1 MLWDLKLI
9 YQKRI
14 SDTTQTYLDGKTP
27 LKTQKALDY
36 FWSINWSPRTFIY
49 KPRMFD
55 FFSRKLLKSKYTSPL
70 SNLTLFYYTKREN
83 LFFRKNTNKT
93 HVQLLRAVR
102 FSRRYL
108 KSKILKNKFLAKNRR
123 HANRLF
129 INMRGFFGLPLFE
142 NFRQSRIKCVNRI
155 KPRTRLTARRVSAL
169 TKIASW
175 YFESPLN
182 RNVANNVPRVR
193 TARVFFKPTIS
204 SRFGYAPTISET
216 QNTFIKRPLGFALSQ
231 DNFKRPRFSGYKL
244 FPHDTSRTNHI
255 LVNRFIRTF
264 RLVTT
269 ALFNYTPIRRQILQY
284 NLMRI
289 YRPFESMKR
298 NLTAARS
305 NRLVHNLK
313 RVTSPLN
320 ISPLRV
326 VKRKRRVKTLW
337 MAYVTRLMITPQ
349 RHEFMIMYRKR
360 FMYQKK
366 VSKYVLKFYRFK
378 VLEAVQNYEFGLV
391 LFLVRS
397 WFAITPKLAETM
409 ISSGLV
415 YINGTLAINKSI
427 MLYGGDLL
435 QLVIQRSYFM
445 FHKWTS
451 IYYRLRLSRFRYFAN
466 FWRIRSMRPYP
477 KDISRRIPHWILYY
491 KIIIEEIP
499 FYIELDFTTLSA
511 ILLRSYVNNP
521 AYYHYFSLR
530 ETPFAVIRM
539 YNWKS
544 FV

>member
-1 MLWDLKLI
+1 
-9 YQKRI
+9 
-14 SDTTQTYLDGKTP
+14 
-27 LKTQKALDY
+27 
-36 FWSINWSPRTFIY
+36 
-49 KPRMFD
+49 MFD

-108 KSKILKNKFLAKNRR
+108 KSKTLKNKSLARNRR

-129 INMRGFFGLPLFE
+129 INMWGFFGLPLFE

-182 RNVANNVPRVR
+182 KNVANNVPRVR
-193 TARVFFKPTIS
+193 VARVFFKPTTS

-216 QNTFIKRPLGFALSQ
+216 QNMFIRRPLGFALSQ

-244 FPHDTSRTNHI
+244 FPHDTSRTNYI

-269 ALFNYTPIRRQILQY
+269 ALFNYTPVRRQILQY

-305 NRLVHNLK
+305 NRLIHNLK

-320 ISPLRV
+320 ISPLRT
-326 VKRKRRVKTLW
+326 VKRKRRVKTL
-337 MAYVTRLMITPQ
+337 
-349 RHEFMIMYRKR
+349 
-360 FMYQKK
+360 
-366 VSKYVLKFYRFK
+366 
-378 VLEAVQNYEFGLV
+378 
-391 LFLVRS
+391 
-397 WFAITPKLAETM
+397 
-409 ISSGLV
+409 
-415 YINGTLAINKSI
+415 
-427 MLYGGDLL
+427 
-435 QLVIQRSYFM
+435 
-445 FHKWTS
+445 
-451 IYYRLRLSRFRYFAN
+451 
-466 FWRIRSMRPYP
+466 
-477 KDISRRIPHWILYY
+477 
-491 KIIIEEIP
+491 
-499 FYIELDFTTLSA
+499 
-511 ILLRSYVNNP
+511 
-521 AYYHYFSLR
+521 
-530 ETPFAVIRM
+530 
-539 YNWKS
+539 
-544 FV
+544 